1 MQKDVE
7 YTKLILKLII
17 MQKDVEYTKLFLKL
31 INIQKDVESTLLRVS
46 DLSLK
51 YYQAADL
58 QYRPYFKR

>member
-1 MQKDVE
+1 
-7 YTKLILKLII
+7 